1 MSPKVSANIKKVVLS
16 SEYVKSFQCQSE
28 GLRLLYQNKPHFMRY
43 LDLKTFWAKLV
54 LWIISCISRL
64 IEEMFIQN
72 KKNGHNIKE
81 VIETSILC
89 FGIPS
94 VGFYADNGGEFINI
108 KIDKL
113 MATLRV
119 VTKEKNNREE
129 KSSTYWFILEYCPA
143 HPNDPQG
150 IWVASV
156 IEFSV
161 CISVCLWMCL
171 F

>member
-1 MSPKVSANIKKVVLS
+1 MSKAYPLDH
-16 SEYVKSFQCQSE
+16 Q
-28 GLRLLYQNKPHFMRY
+28 LYQQIDRGNVH
-43 LDLKTFWAKLV
+43 T
-54 LWIISCISRL
+54 
-64 IEEMFIQN
+64 EQ
-72 KKNGHNIKE
+72 KNGHNIKE

-129 KSSTYWFILEYCPA
+129 KSSTY
-143 HPNDPQG
+143 
-150 IWVASV
+150 
-156 IEFSV
+156 
-161 CISVCLWMCL
+161 
-171 F
+171 